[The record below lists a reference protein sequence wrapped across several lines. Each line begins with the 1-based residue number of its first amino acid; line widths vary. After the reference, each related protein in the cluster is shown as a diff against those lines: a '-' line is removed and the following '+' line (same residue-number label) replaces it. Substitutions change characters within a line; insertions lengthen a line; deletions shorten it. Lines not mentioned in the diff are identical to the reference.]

1 MTGLEWIEP
10 EMAVLQSS
18 EDKTL
23 RVWDLRSCSVV
34 RQFRAR
40 QYVQVCNIPCVCGTV
55 CVCVCMCV
63 CVGGVGHVTVSVCM
77 NHVTVTVCVCVCMC
91 VCVCGGGGV
100 M

>member
-40 QYVQVCNIPCVCGTV
+40 QYVQVCNIRGSCDRV
-55 CVCVCMCV
+55 CVCVCVYV
-63 CVGGVGHVTVSVCM
+63 CV
-77 NHVTVTVCVCVCMC
+77 NHVTVCVWIM
-91 VCVCGGGGV
+91 
-100 M
+100 